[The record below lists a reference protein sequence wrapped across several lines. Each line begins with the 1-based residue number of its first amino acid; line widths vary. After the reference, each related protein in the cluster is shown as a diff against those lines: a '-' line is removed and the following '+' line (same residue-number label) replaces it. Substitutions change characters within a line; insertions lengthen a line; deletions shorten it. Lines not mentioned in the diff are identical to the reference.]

1 LQLLNRADMDM
12 DTYAQNSCYFF
23 LSELECDLTC
33 ACTKSHRELA
43 NTFLIPGSFY
53 YVAYYFMITG
63 E

>member
-1 LQLLNRADMDM
+1 MDM